1 MSFTGLDFYNRLNE
15 LCSKN
20 GTTITAFLVSAG
32 KSQSAGTYMK
42 KKSAPDSKLVALASE
57 RFGVSTEWLL
67 GLTDN
72 PVVAQNGSG
81 YVLDKREAKLIEGLR
96 AADEPTRNIVYSV
109 AQAALA
115 SSADNVTMA
124 PAPVFLPPKGGI
136 SRQGKRRFTPHTGLK
151 RIDGNAAAGPPITA
165 APETDRAARVPDKY
179 LSPRYFLVRARG
191 DSMVGAN
198 IDDGD
203 LCVFDRDAY
212 RDEGAIMLV
221 QVDGLTD
228 QPDVTIKRVFFHPGT
243 DPDGEDAEIELRS
256 ANPAYRPMFYPA
268 HEASISGVLVDI
280 LTPAADV

>member
-1 MSFTGLDFYNRLNE
+1 MELHQRLSEICKAN
-15 LCSKN
+15 N
-20 GTTITAFLVSAG
+20 TTITAFMKSIGKGGSGGTNLKTVKKPDPKIISA
-32 KSQSAGTYMK
+32 
-42 KKSAPDSKLVALASE
+42 ASE
-57 RFGVSTEWLL
+57 RFNVSAEWLM

-72 PVVAQNGSG
+72 PTPTKNGNN
-81 YVLDKREAKLIEGLR
+81 YVLDELEAELIDGLR
-96 AADEPTRNIVYSV
+96 AADEPTRKIAYNV
-109 AQAALA
+109 ARAALA

-136 SRQGKRRFTPHTGLK
+136 SRQGKRCFTPHTGLK

-179 LSPRYFLVRARG
+179 LNPRYFLVRARG

-212 RDEGAIMLV
+212 RDDGAIMLV

-228 QPDVTIKRVFFHPGT
+228 QPDVTIKRVFSHPGT

-280 LTPAADV
+280 LTPAADE